1 MPAPP
6 PYGSETDPPRVLF
19 DTSMLL
25 PALVANHPD
34 HDDAAARLEAVH
46 AGRVQLVLC
55 THATA
60 ELYSTLTSFPVSP
73 RISPSQAL
81 ELIRENLLAH
91 AEVVSLDA
99 RDYQQVTGD
108 LTERN
113 LAGGIIYDALHV
125 QAAKKAGVD
134 RVWTRNASDFERI
147 WPDHGGVVA
156 D

>member
-1 MPAPP
+1 
-6 PYGSETDPPRVLF
+6 VLF

-25 PALVANHPD
+25 PALIAHHPD
-34 HDDAAARLEAVH
+34 HVDTAARLEAVH

-55 THATA
+55 THAIA

-81 ELIRENLLAH
+81 QLIQENILAY

-99 RDYQQVTGD
+99 RDYAQVTRD
-108 LTERN
+108 LVGRN
-113 LAGGIIYDALHV
+113 LAGGVVYDALHV
-125 QAAKKAGVD
+125 RAAKKADVD
-134 RVWTRNASDFERI
+134 RVWTRNLSDFERI
-147 WPDHGGVVA
+147 WPDHGGMLA